1 MEIAVR
7 TTDFARKLR
16 LVQGL
21 TEHKTTVPAL
31 GTVLIKADAK
41 GLSITGTDMELGGIC
56 YCPATVKVAGSVA
69 VPAQRLADYVRMLPD
84 ADLAL
89 KEQSRG
95 WVSLVCGRSRSRIA
109 TISAESFPELP
120 KPPREGISFSGGVLA
135 RLIEKASVAV
145 SSESINTSLAGA
157 LLKMD
162 TSLLSMVATDGHR
175 LALATAPAAVPTLEN
190 PLHVLIPRK
199 ALTAFLRFA
208 EGRNDQPVRCTVT
221 DNHVFFVWQE
231 RLLFSRKLSGVFPSY
246 ERVLPKSHAASLSLN
261 RNDLRS
267 ALERVAQFIES
278 KTRCVVVEV
287 STNQVCVR
295 AQDAGVGE
303 SEESLAISYAGEAM
317 RIGFNAAHLADFL
330 NRAEHQNV
338 RLLFNNADTATE
350 WQPASDAAAPDF
362 RYVVMP
368 MRIN

>member
-7 TTDFARKLR
+7 TADFARILR

-21 TEHKTTVPAL
+21 TERKATAPVL

-41 GLSITGTDMELGGIC
+41 GLCITGTDTELGGVC
-56 YCPATVKVAGSVA
+56 YCPATVKEAGSVA
-69 VPAQRLADYVRMLPD
+69 IPAQRLADYVRMLPD

-89 KEQSRG
+89 KEQTRG

-109 TISAESFPELP
+109 TLSTENFPELP
-120 KPPREGISFSGGVLA
+120 KPPREGASLSGGVLTW
-135 RLIEKASVAV
+135 LIEKASVAV
-145 SSESINTSLAGA
+145 SSESVNTSLAGA
-157 LLKMD
+157 LLKID
-162 TSLLSMVATDGHR
+162 TSVLSMVATDGHR
-175 LALATAPAAVPTLEN
+175 LALATARAAVPTLEK
-190 PLHVLIPRK
+190 PIEVLIPRK

-246 ERVLPKSHAASLSLN
+246 ERVLPKSHASSLLLN
-261 RNDLRS
+261 RKDFRG
-267 ALERVAQFIES
+267 ALERVAQFTES

-287 STNQVCVR
+287 STNQICIR
-295 AQDAGVGE
+295 AQEVAVGE
-303 SEESLAISYAGEAM
+303 SEESLPISYAGEVA
-317 RIGFNAAHLADFL
+317 RIGFNAAYLADFL
-330 NRAEHQNV
+330 NRAEHCDV
-338 RLLFNNADTATE
+338 RLLFNSADTATE
-350 WQPASDAAAPDF
+350 WQPATEAGEPDF